1 MMFILKR
8 MLTFSSCFRLMIIR
22 AGLRIRLARRGCL
35 AWRARGCGGAR
46 VVHARPG
53 RLDGH
58 GLRLERGG
66 RERGGAAGALDVDQH
81 VHQHAEMRH
90 DAHRV
95 GAVDVHLVAPVDE
108 RPVQVR
114 DQQFLCDEREK

>member
-1 MMFILKR
+1 MMFILNL
-8 MLTFSSCFRLMIIR
+8 MLTFSTCFRLTSVH

-35 AWRARGCGGAR
+35 AWRARGLGEGR

-53 RLDGH
+53 RLDGR
-58 GLRLERGG
+58 GELEVRVLA
-66 RERGGAAGALDVDQH
+66 RDVKRAAGGLDLGLDQH
-81 VHQHAEMRH
+81 VQMRH
-90 DAHRV
+90 DARRV

-114 DQQFLCDEREK
+114 DQQFLCAER